1 MYNFVMRIVLA
12 SNSPRRKEL
21 LAKIVPDFEVIPS
34 TDPEQSTATDPTAFV
49 KELAF
54 HKAMSVHAS
63 NRDALVIGCDTVVDL
78 DGQILGK
85 PSSPEHAKQML
96 RALSGRTHKVHTG
109 AFVIYNTRMFLFCE
123 STSVTFR
130 HLSDAEIDAYVNS
143 GAAMDKAGAY
153 GIQECDFVQSYSGS
167 YDNVV
172 GFPTERIKDVLDTII
187 KG

>member
-1 MYNFVMRIVLA
+1 MA

-34 TDPEQSTATDPTAFV
+34 TEPEQSSATEPTAFV

-54 HKAMSVHAS
+54 HKAMSVQAT

-85 PSSPEHAKQML
+85 PSTPDHAKQML
-96 RALSGRTHKVHTG
+96 RALSGRTHLVHTG
-109 AFVIYNTRMFLFCE
+109 TFIIYQTQTFMFCE
-123 STSVTFR
+123 STSVTFKQ
-130 HLSDAEIDAYVNS
+130 LTDGEIDAYVES

-153 GIQECDFVQSYSGS
+153 GIQECGFVRSYDGS

-172 GFPTERIKDVLDTII
+172 GFPTERVKDVLDKII

>member
-1 MYNFVMRIVLA
+1 MKIILA

-21 LAKIVPDFEVIPS
+21 LSKIVPAFDIIPS
-34 TDPEQSTATDPTAFV
+34 DEPEVSSATEPTAFV

-54 HKAMSVHAS
+54 HKAMSVHAQ

-85 PSSPEHAKQML
+85 PSTPECAKQML
-96 RALSGRTHKVHTG
+96 HALSGRTHFVHTG
-109 AFVIYNTRMFLFCE
+109 TFIIYKTQMYSFCE
-123 STSVTFR
+123 STAVTFR
-130 HLSDAEIDAYVNS
+130 TLTESEIDVYVS
-143 GAAMDKAGAY
+143 GGAAMDKAGAY
-153 GIQECDFVQSYSGS
+153 GIQECGFVESYDGS

-172 GFPTERIKDVLDTII
+172 GFPTERIEEILNTLI

>member
-1 MYNFVMRIVLA
+1 MA

-34 TDPEQSTATDPTAFV
+34 TEPEQSSATDPTAFV

-54 HKAMSVHAS
+54 HKAMSVHAK

-78 DGQILGK
+78 DGHILGK
-85 PSSPEHAKQML
+85 PSSPDHAKQML

-109 AFVIYNTRMFLFCE
+109 TFIIYKTQTFLFCE
-123 STSVTFR
+123 TTSVTFKQ
-130 HLSDAEIDAYVNS
+130 LSDAEIDAYVES

-153 GIQECDFVQSYSGS
+153 GIQECGFVESYDGS

-172 GFPTERIKDVLDTII
+172 GFSTERVKNVLDTLI